1 MTARIALAVLGAAL
15 ALVAQ
20 TGRSADGLSTRPGWD
35 LGVQGARYHYE
46 EPDFMRLD
54 GNRGG
59 LSASY
64 AEVEDRRF
72 GRLEAR
78 YSYGRLK
85 YESVGTGTQN
95 NVPDHI
101 FEGRVI
107 AGADYGTGFASVSP
121 FIGLGYRY
129 LYNDLRGYD
138 TVGGVTYVGYRRYSQ
153 YLYAPIGVTLRFS
166 TGGGWALAPTLE
178 YDYFIRG
185 RQKSKLTD
193 TGIPGLADVTNEQRH
208 GRGYRASLTVEA
220 GHLAFGPWVQYW
232 RIKDSE
238 VSAGFFEPANRTR
251 EAGVE
256 FRYRF

>member
-1 MTARIALAVLGAAL
+1 MTARTTLALLGAAL
-15 ALVAQ
+15 AFGAQ
-20 TGRSADGLSTRPGWD
+20 DGRSADALSTRPGWD
-35 LGVQGARYHYE
+35 LGLQAARYHYE
-46 EPDFMRLD
+46 EPDFMRLE

-59 LSASY
+59 LSAAY
-64 AEVEDRRF
+64 TEVEERRF
-72 GRLEAR
+72 GKLEGR
-78 YSYGRLK
+78 YSYGKLK
-85 YESVGTGTQN
+85 YEGTGTQN
-95 NVPDHI
+95 GVPDHI
-101 FEGRVI
+101 FETRAL
-107 AGADYGTGFASVSP
+107 AGADYHAGSVMSVSP

-138 TVGGVTYVGYRRYSQ
+138 TVGGVTYFGYRRYSQ
-153 YLYAPIGVTLRFS
+153 YLYAPVGITARFAIGA
-166 TGGGWALAPTLE
+166 GWALVPTVE

-193 TGIPGLADVTNEQRH
+193 TGIPGLVDITNEQKH

-220 GHLAFGPWVQYW
+220 GHLAFGPWVNYW

-256 FRYRF
+256 VRYRF